1 MGRPSPA
8 PPRWGRS
15 SCPPAAREPA
25 ESRPRARHASRPPRG
40 SSDWQWPRARET
52 SRRKRS
58 WLRRKAAGRSSSA
71 ARETGRKEPR
81 ATNEMAGRGP
91 RSYSATTLSVSSR
104 AWRARTKLPGRRT
117 WKSTEVPGAAPL
129 ASRTNSARGRRA
141 SWTGRDPRRGAWSA
155 SEMPRRDAWSAAG
168 RAGRQMRRGRSRLC
182 RTAQERSGRRGC
194 TPTVIKFCWQRGV
207 RAGGAR
213 HGDGF
218 HHVHASAVAAA
229 REVGDHAG
237 GVASAHAEPA
247 RGVGPA
253 GAPAPGGNPGRE
265 ERRGRGAGEEHLPR
279 RADEGAGGAPSA
291 RPKLGLHDETEEETG
306 NRFILSTIRQK
317 VFACEDDRSGRGSVC
332 WGRLDPDL
340 RVSKCSS
347 GGPRTASRTAGN
359 RRRGASGK
367 PACAKGES
375 DWRKRLAEARAFDEA
390 RELERRG
397 LTLAPGRGC

>member
-15 SCPPAAREPA
+15 RCPPAAREPA

-58 WLRRKAAGRSSSA
+58 WLRRKVAGRSSA

-81 ATNEMAGRGP
+81 ATNEMPGRGP

-104 AWRARTKLPGRRT
+104 ARRARTKLPGRRT
-117 WKSTEVPGAAPL
+117 WKLAEVPGAAPS

-141 SWTGRDPRRGAWSA
+141 SWARRDPRRGAWSA

-168 RAGRQMRRGRSRLC
+168 RAGRQTRSGRSRLC
-182 RTAQERSGRRGC
+182 RTARERSGRRGC
-194 TPTVIKFCWQRGV
+194 TPTFLKYWKSGV
-207 RAGGAR
+207 RVGGAR

-229 REVGDHAG
+229 REVGVHAG
-237 GVASAHAEPA
+237 GVASAHTEPA
-247 RGVGPA
+247 RGVGPV

-375 DWRKRLAEARAFDEA
+375 DWRKRLAEARAIDEA

>member
-15 SCPPAAREPA
+15 RCPPAAREPA

-58 WLRRKAAGRSSSA
+58 WLRRKVAGRSDAARRGLGGQGEMANIHGLRRTSA
-71 ARETGRKEPR
+71 ASLTANHAR
-81 ATNEMAGRGP
+81 
-91 RSYSATTLSVSSR
+91 
-104 AWRARTKLPGRRT
+104 RARPKLPGRRT
-117 WKSTEVPGAAPL
+117 WKLTEVPGAAPS
-129 ASRTNSARGRRA
+129 ASRTSSARGRRA
-141 SWTGRDPRRGAWSA
+141 SWARRDPRRGAWSA

-168 RAGRQMRRGRSRLC
+168 RAGRQTRSGRSRLC
-182 RTAQERSGRRGC
+182 RTARERSGRRGC
-194 TPTVIKFCWQRGV
+194 TPTFLKYWKSGV
-207 RAGGAR
+207 RVGGAR

-229 REVGDHAG
+229 REVGVHAG
-237 GVASAHAEPA
+237 GVASAHTEPA
-247 RGVGPA
+247 RGVGPV

-375 DWRKRLAEARAFDEA
+375 DWRKRLAEARAIDEA

>member
-15 SCPPAAREPA
+15 RCPPAAREPA

-58 WLRRKAAGRSSSA
+58 WLRRKVVGRSSA

-81 ATNEMAGRGP
+81 ATNEMSGRGP

-182 RTAQERSGRRGC
+182 RTARERSGRRGC

-237 GVASAHAEPA
+237 GVASAHTEPA
-247 RGVGPA
+247 RGVGPV

-291 RPKLGLHDETEEETG
+291 RPKLGLRETEEETG

-317 VFACEDDRSGRGSVC
+317 VFDKQAREGLRGRPLWKGF
-332 WGRLDPDL
+332 
-340 RVSKCSS
+340 RVL
-347 GGPRTASRTAGN
+347 GPARPRPQGVEVQLERAAHGVAH
-359 RRRGASGK
+359 GGK
-367 PACAKGES
+367 PSARRVRETGVRTK
-375 DWRKRLAEARAFDEA
+375 RKRLASLAERGARAGATRADE
-390 RELERRG
+390 
-397 LTLAPGRGC
+397 APGRGC